1 MRTGEEADMKSNSII
16 QRAAV
21 LALLI
26 VVAGGCVPMPADA
39 VERVFEVRLS
49 GSANDAEEGP
59 LGTVALNEP
68 VLDLGGLYRRVG
80 LRFTGIS
87 IPQNAGITRA
97 YIEFTVAGSDSSNTT
112 LTIEA
117 QAADNPVEFTA
128 SAMNIRERVTYA
140 TSVDWYINY
149 AWQTENAVHQSAEL
163 KDLVQKIVNRSG
175 WSAGN
180 AMVFVITSNDEIF
193 RRAKSWDL
201 DPNKAPKLH
210 IEYTANIIEVPII
223 ASSDD
228 VYQYYY
234 NPMSGGYPV
243 YNSHTFQ
250 MAGSTYNYPA
260 LRFQNVDI
268 PQGAVINYACFK
280 FTAKQD
286 RAAESGYF
294 RIFGEKRLNP
304 PTFATGGSYN
314 NPDFPYMRRNSSPP
328 VKTSNYATW
337 SGFPAWVTDQVYS
350 SVDIKSVVQEIV
362 GQPGWD
368 TSVKS
373 MAFLLSPM
381 GGSPARYAW
390 SFDGDPAK
398 APVLYVEYGQVD
410 GGGYSSPA
418 VMLVSNSELGRSC
431 FEGGTAEGQTFSLIN
446 SGGSAMNYTRTVTS
460 TKGTA
465 WLSVFPTVASGTLGP
480 GEEQNFTVNFNTT
493 GLASGTYEAF
503 ITFTDP
509 LAVPTEKVVRVSLS
523 VMKEG
528 TISCGDIPLY
538 TQNISS
544 PAVMIL
550 LDLSGSMTWEVDLVK
565 ETDVLPETPNLSPV
579 VQEIVNREGW
589 APGNAITFIV
599 EKVSGTDY
607 RKARSYDGFNPSKPV
622 LTLSYDDGSG
632 VKSFETSI
640 MRSTDDGD
648 AYSAIPFNA
657 TGGSLL
663 LAAGGNG
670 YGAVLRFDGL
680 SIPKGATII
689 DARIRFVPYETRS
702 GPITVKF
709 RAHASDNSPTFST
722 AAYPQLFESSR
733 PRTTA
738 EVIWEM
744 EPWTGVTI
752 ETKVSVAK
760 TVISEL
766 VKDSSISWGFGS
778 WASDGSAYYLPAND
792 YTKIHVGCNPHTGE
806 HQARLQAAVA
816 GLTTYSSTPFSPS
829 IIAGKKYFAKETGEW
844 DPVANLNIGTKY
856 VEAECQPKFLIQIT
870 DGQGNVDSTNE
881 NVMARTHLLADQGVT
896 PIGIGFGVPQGEQE
910 QIYAFADVA
919 NTRGKAA
926 SDDNLY
932 AMHPEDETGKAIP
945 YIATSKDELVNAFRT
960 IMSNVKGAVFYGSAP
975 AATTSTDLGDT
986 VILSSFNAG
995 NWTGNV
1001 QAISKAPD
1009 GTWKEIQW
1017 EAKNEVPATRSVWTV
1032 DGSGNTIAYTDST
1045 LAGDSYLCKDIGDII
1060 NSTPVVVGPPPY
1072 FYKYDNYPAF
1082 KRQHAVTFPRAKTVY
1097 VGSND
1102 GLLHAF
1108 NLADG
1113 SEKWA
1118 FLTPSLH
1125 AKLDTAATNPLTD
1138 PCSGSYCHQYLL
1150 DGSPQVADVYA
1161 RFGGYSDV
1169 WRTLLVVGQR
1179 QGGTTYTAL
1188 DVTSGDSPSP
1198 SNSDPA
1204 KFLWELADTDL
1215 GESWA
1220 DAAIERVAYPA
1231 AGQNASAWGVFVS
1244 SGYAP
1249 NRNNQFSKEGFLYGV
1264 QADTGAGLWSDGQN
1278 TINKV
1283 KLISEKRRLDYK
1295 NLSTSHFVPGEIVT
1309 GGTSGATAL
1318 VVSVVVNAD
1327 PTGTLYVTNSQG
1339 TFQNS
1344 EPLAGSLGH
1353 NAQVNG
1359 TLQLVEAGQPNNALN
1374 SPVTANFNP
1383 GDGKEDCVY
1392 VGDLYGTMFRVDN
1405 IGKGQTPSVSRLF
1418 KFNPYPTTPDITP
1431 IRGKASTAFS
1441 DTADMIW
1448 VYYGT
1453 GRYETA
1459 ADKIN
1464 ITTQYFFGLKDY
1476 ATRRETALKLLDLT
1490 ALEARFTTVAIG
1502 GVSRTVRTIAGANP
1516 AGNSWALKLYS
1527 GQSGWNGPMIGGSER
1542 VFTKPLVVGG
1552 IVFFTTFIPDSD
1564 QCTGSGDTWVFALDY
1579 KTGLPPANPAFDL
1592 NGDGKFNDA
1601 DKLTIDGS
1609 KVMPVGIYVGRGV
1622 GSHPVLHKDT
1632 LFVTTSSPQYQLG
1645 APGAGANPTGLNAL
1659 RVNIPQNRIR
1669 VESWK
1674 HN

>member
-1 MRTGEEADMKSNSII
+1 MKPKSIFR
-16 QRAAV
+16 RAAV
-21 LALLI
+21 LTLLLAAAWLW
-26 VVAGGCVPMPADA
+26 VVTPAGA
-39 VERVFEVRLS
+39 VERTFESRIS

-59 LGTVALNEP
+59 LGTMNLNET
-68 VLDLGGLYRRVG
+68 VLDLGGLYSRVG
-80 LRFTGIS
+80 LRFTGVD
-87 IPQNAGITRA
+87 IPKNAGITRA

-117 QAADNPVEFTA
+117 QAADNPVEFTT
-128 SAMNIRERVTYA
+128 SAMDIRNRVTYA
-140 TSVDWYINY
+140 TAVDWYVNY
-149 AWQTENAVHQSAEL
+149 AWQTEDAVHHSTEL
-163 KDLVQKIVNRSG
+163 KDMVQKIVNRSG
-175 WSAGN
+175 WAAGN
-180 AMVFVITSNDEIF
+180 AMVFVITGNESIF

-210 IEYTANIIEVPII
+210 IEYTANIIEVPIV

-228 VYQYYY
+228 VYQIYA
-234 NPMSGGYPV
+234 NPMPGGYTV
-243 YNSHTFQ
+243 YNSHTLILG
-250 MAGSTYNYPA
+250 GSTYSYPA

-268 PQGAVINYACFK
+268 PQGSLINYACIK
-280 FTAKQD
+280 FTAKQ
-286 RAAESGYF
+286 AHVAETGYF
-294 RIFGEKRLNP
+294 RIYGEKRLNA

-314 NPDFPYMRRNSSPP
+314 NPDFAYMRRNYSPP
-328 VKTSNYATW
+328 VKTTNYRSW
-337 SGFPAWVTDQVYS
+337 SGFPAWTADQVYP
-350 SVDIKSVVQEIV
+350 SVDIKTVVQEIV

-368 TSVKS
+368 TSDKS
-373 MAFLLSPM
+373 MAFLLSPK
-381 GGSPARYAW
+381 GGTITRNVW
-390 SFDGDPAK
+390 TFDGDPAK
-398 APVLYVEYGQVD
+398 APVLYIEYGQVD

-431 FEGGTAEGQTFSLIN
+431 FEGSTAEGHTFSLIN
-446 SGGSAMNYTRTVTS
+446 SGGSTMSYTRTITS

-465 WLSVFPTVASGTLGP
+465 WLSMFPAAESGTLGA

-493 GLASGTYEAF
+493 DLPAGTYEAF
-503 ITFTDP
+503 ITFSDP
-509 LAVPTEKVVRVSLS
+509 SATPTEQVVRVSLS

-607 RKARSYDGFNPSKPV
+607 RRARSYDGFNPSKPV

-648 AYSAIPFNA
+648 VYSAIPWNP

-663 LAAGGNG
+663 FAQGGNC
-670 YGAVLRFDGL
+670 YGAALRFDGL
-680 SIPKGATII
+680 SIPKGATIT
-689 DARIRFVPYETRS
+689 DTRIRFVPYETRS
-702 GPITVKF
+702 GPITVKI

-722 AAYPQLFESSR
+722 AATWQLCDSQR
-733 PRTTA
+733 PRTL
-738 EVIWEM
+738 VQVDWEM

-752 ETKVSVAK
+752 ETKIDVAK

-766 VKDSSISWGFGS
+766 VKDTSISWGFGS
-778 WASDGSAYYLPAND
+778 WASDSTAGYTYLID
-792 YTKIHVGCNPHTGE
+792 YTKIHAGCNPHTAA
-806 HQARLQAAVA
+806 HQTKLQAALA
-816 GLTTYSSTPFSPS
+816 GLATYSSTPFSPS
-829 IIAGKKYFAKETGEW
+829 ILAGKKYFAKEKAEW
-844 DPVANLNIGTKY
+844 DPILNAEAFTKF

-870 DGQGNVDSTNE
+870 DGQGNVDSTNQ
-881 NVMARTHLLADQGVT
+881 NVMERTNLLADQGVT
-896 PIGIGFGVPQGEQE
+896 PIGIGFGVPEGDQE

-919 NTRGKAA
+919 NTRGNAV
-926 SDDNLY
+926 SDDSLY
-932 AMHPEDETGKAIP
+932 AMHPVAEDGTAIP
-945 YIATSKDELVNAFRT
+945 YIATSKDELMEAFRT

-1001 QAISKAPD
+1001 QAISKAAD
-1009 GTWKEIQW
+1009 GSWKEIQW
-1017 EAKNEVPATRSVWTV
+1017 EAKDEVPDTRSVWTV
-1032 DGSGNTIAYTDST
+1032 NGSGGTIAYTDST
-1045 LAGDSYLCKDIGDII
+1045 LEGDSYLCKDIGDII
-1060 NSTPVVVGPPPY
+1060 NSTPVVVGEPPY
-1072 FYKYDNYPAF
+1072 FYKIDNYPAF
-1082 KRQHAVTFPRAKTVY
+1082 KRQHAVSTPRAKTVY

-1108 NLADG
+1108 DLKTG
-1113 SEKWA
+1113 EEKWA
-1118 FLTPSLH
+1118 FLPPSLH
-1125 AKLDTAATNPLTD
+1125 AKLDTAAANPLTD

-1161 RFGGYSDV
+1161 RFGGVSDA

-1188 DVTSGDSPSP
+1188 DITSGQSPDS
-1198 SNSDPA
+1198 SNGDPA
-1204 KFLWELADTDL
+1204 KFLWGFSDADL

-1220 DAAIERVAYPA
+1220 DAAIERVAHPA
-1231 AGQNASAWGVFVS
+1231 AGQNAAAWGVFVS
-1244 SGYAP
+1244 SGYAI

-1295 NLSTSHFVPGEIVT
+1295 NLSTSNFVPGETVT

-1431 IRGKASTAFS
+1431 IRGKASTAYS

-1453 GRYETA
+1453 GRYESA

-1464 ITTQYFFGLKDY
+1464 ITTQHFFGLKDY
-1476 ATRRETALKLLDLT
+1476 ATPRETALKFSDLT
-1490 ALEARFTTVAIG
+1490 ALEARFATAVIG
-1502 GVSRTVRTIAGANP
+1502 GVSRTVRTITGANP
-1516 AGNSWALKLYS
+1516 TGNSWALKLYS
-1527 GQSGWNGPMIGGSER
+1527 GQSGWNGSIIGGSER

-1564 QCTGSGDTWVFALDY
+1564 QCTGSGDTWVFAMNY
-1579 KTGLPPANPAFDL
+1579 KTGLPSTQPAFDL

-1601 DKLTIDGS
+1601 DKVLIDGNL
-1609 KVMPVGIYVGRGV
+1609 VVPVGIYVGRGV
-1622 GSHPVLHKDT
+1622 GSHPVLHQDT
-1632 LFVTTSSPQYQLG
+1632 LFVTTSSPQAQIG
-1645 APGAGANPTGLNAL
+1645 GPGSNANPTGLNAFK
-1659 RVNIPQNRIR
+1659 VNIPQNRIR

>member
-1 MRTGEEADMKSNSII
+1 MKPKSITR
-16 QRAAV
+16 RAAV
-21 LALLI
+21 LALLLT
-26 VVAGGCVPMPADA
+26 VAWLGIPNPAGA
-39 VERVFEVRLS
+39 VERTFEARIS
-49 GSANDAEEGP
+49 GSANDAKEAPFGIMDLDES
-59 LGTVALNEP
+59 
-68 VLDLGGLYRRVG
+68 VLDLGGLYRRIG
-80 LRFTGIS
+80 LRFTGVDV
-87 IPQNAGITRA
+87 PKNAGIIRA

-117 QAADNPVEFTA
+117 QAADNPTEFTTTV
-128 SAMNIRERVTYA
+128 MDIRNRVTYA
-140 TSVDWYINY
+140 ASVDWYVNY
-149 AWQTENAVHQSAEL
+149 AWQTEDAVHQSAEL

-180 AMVFVITSNDEIF
+180 AMVFVITCNEEIY

-210 IEYTANIIEVPII
+210 IDYTANIIEVPIV

-228 VYQYYY
+228 IYQYYY
-234 NPMSGGYPV
+234 SPTPGGYPI

-268 PQGAVINYACFK
+268 PQGSLINYACFK

-286 RAAESGYF
+286 RVAETGYF
-294 RIFGEKRLNP
+294 RIYGEKRLNP

-314 NPDFPYMRRNSSPP
+314 NPDFPYMRRNYSPP
-328 VKTSNYATW
+328 LKTTNYATW
-337 SGFPAWVTDQVYS
+337 SGFPGWITDQVYS
-350 SVDIKSVVQEIV
+350 SVDIKTVVQEIV
-362 GQPGWD
+362 GQSGWD
-368 TSVKS
+368 TSDKS
-373 MAFLLSPM
+373 MAFHLSPK
-381 GGSPARYAW
+381 GGTVTRYAW
-390 SFDGDPAK
+390 GYDGDPAK
-398 APVLYVEYGQVD
+398 APVLYIEYGQVD

-418 VMLVSNSELGRSC
+418 VMLVSTSELGRSC
-431 FEGGTAEGQTFSLIN
+431 FEGSTAEGHTFALIN

-465 WLSVFPTVASGTLGP
+465 WLSVFPTAESGTLGA

-493 GLASGTYEAF
+493 DLPAGTYEAF
-503 ITFTDP
+503 ITFSDP
-509 LAVPTEKVVRVSLS
+509 NATPTEQVVRVSLS

-538 TQNISS
+538 TQNIAS

-550 LDLSGSMTWEVDLVK
+550 LDLSGSMTWEVDLVN

-579 VQEIVNREGW
+579 VQEIVDREGW
-589 APGNAITFIV
+589 ASGNAITFIV

-680 SIPKGATII
+680 SIPRGATIT

-702 GPITVKF
+702 GSIVVKI

-733 PRTTA
+733 PRTLA
-738 EVIWEM
+738 EVIWDM

-752 ETKVSVAK
+752 ETKIDVAK

-766 VKDSSISWGFGS
+766 VKDTSISWGFGS
-778 WASDGSAYYLPAND
+778 WANDSIAGYTYLID
-792 YTKIHVGCNPHTGE
+792 YTKIHAGCNPHTAE
-806 HQARLQAAVA
+806 HQAKLQAAVA

-829 IIAGKKYFAKETGEW
+829 ILAGKKYFAKEKAEW
-844 DPVANLNIGTKY
+844 DPILNAEAFTKF
-856 VEAECQPKFLIQIT
+856 EDAECQPKFLIQIT

-881 NVMARTHLLADQGVT
+881 NVIERTHLLADQGVT
-896 PIGIGFGVPQGEQE
+896 PIGIGFGVPEGDQE
-910 QIYAFADVA
+910 QIYAFADAA

-926 SDDNLY
+926 DDDSLY
-932 AMHPEDETGKAIP
+932 AMHPEGEDGTAIP
-945 YIATSKDELVNAFRT
+945 YIATSKDELMNAFRT

-995 NWTGNV
+995 NWTGNL
-1001 QAISKAPD
+1001 QAISKAAD
-1009 GTWKEIQW
+1009 GSWQEIQW
-1017 EAKNEVPATRSVWTV
+1017 EAKDEVPATRSVWTV
-1032 DGSGNTIAYTDST
+1032 DGSGNSTAYTDGT
-1045 LAGDSYLCKDIGDII
+1045 LAGDNWLCKEIGDII
-1060 NSTPVVVGPPPY
+1060 NSTPVVVGAPPY
-1072 FYKYDNYPAF
+1072 FYRFNDYAAF
-1082 KRQHAVTFPRAKTVY
+1082 KRQHSVTAPRTKTIY

-1108 NLADG
+1108 NLTDG

-1118 FLTPSLH
+1118 FLPPSLH
-1125 AKLDTAATNPLTD
+1125 ARLDTAVTNPLTD
-1138 PCSGSYCHQYLL
+1138 PCSDSYCHQYLL

-1161 RFGGYSDV
+1161 RFGGGSDA

-1188 DVTSGDSPSP
+1188 DVTSGDSPDP

-1204 KFLWELADTDL
+1204 QYLWELADADL

-1231 AGQNASAWGVFVS
+1231 GGASASAWGVFVT
-1244 SGYAP
+1244 SGYAA

-1264 QADTGAGLWSDGQN
+1264 QADTGAGLWSDGQS

-1283 KLISEKRRLDYK
+1283 KLVSEKRRLDYK
-1295 NLSTSHFVPGEIVT
+1295 NLSTGNFVPGEIVT

-1327 PTGTLYVTNSQG
+1327 PTGTLYVTNAQG
-1339 TFQNS
+1339 TFQDGEALS
-1344 EPLAGSLGH
+1344 GSLGH

-1359 TLQLVEAGQPNNALN
+1359 VLQLVEAGQPNNAMS
-1374 SPVTANFNP
+1374 SPVTANFNTS
-1383 GDGKEDCVY
+1383 DGKEDCVY

-1405 IGKGQTPSVSRLF
+1405 IGRGQTPSVSRLF
-1418 KFNPYPTTPDITP
+1418 KFNPYPTTPDMTP
-1431 IRGKASTAFS
+1431 IRGKASTAYS

-1459 ADKIN
+1459 ADKVN

-1476 ATRRETALKLLDLT
+1476 AAPRETALKLSDLT
-1490 ALEARFTTVAIG
+1490 ALEARFTTATID
-1502 GVSRTVRTIAGANP
+1502 GVSRTVRTVAGSNT
-1516 AGNSWALKLYS
+1516 AGNSWALKLFS
-1527 GQSGWNGPMIGGSER
+1527 GQSGWGGPTLIGGSER

-1552 IVFFTTFIPDSD
+1552 IVFFTTFIPDAD
-1564 QCTGSGDTWVFALDY
+1564 QCTGSGETWVFALDY

-1592 NGDGKFNDA
+1592 NGDGKFSDA
-1601 DKLTIDGS
+1601 DKLLIDGN
-1609 KVMPVGIYVGRGV
+1609 KVVPVGIYVGRGV

-1645 APGAGANPTGLNAL
+1645 APSAGASPTGLNAML
-1659 RVNIPQNRIR
+1659 VNIPENRIR